1 MLARLL
7 LPFYLVGSL
16 AVPCL
21 AQSYNG
27 ATPTANPPAPSTSS
41 TANSTA
47 PAPKKV
53 WTNDDLPTA
62 RPAVDKRNQNSRLT
76 SGQTADPATIERIRK
91 NLEKLQSQL
100 DDVNKKL
107 KSLKDFMQG
116 EPVSTGARD
125 LDKGLN
131 RVPVDQQIVQLQE
144 KKKSLEAQLS
154 DLWDEARKK
163 GIDPGQLR

>member
-7 LPFYLVGSL
+7 LPFILLGSL
-16 AVPCL
+16 TVPCL
-21 AQSYNG
+21 AQSDNG
-27 ATPTANPPAPSTSS
+27 ATPAAPPPGPSTST
-41 TANSTA
+41 TANSA
-47 PAPKKV
+47 PPAPKKV
-53 WTNDDLPTA
+53 WTNDDLPTGK
-62 RPAVDKRNQNSRLT
+62 PGVDKRNQNARPT
-76 SGQTADPATIERIRK
+76 GQTADPATIERIRK

-107 KSLKDFMQG
+107 KSLKDFMEG
-116 EPVSTGARD
+116 EAVSTGARD

-131 RVPVDQQIVQLQE
+131 RVPVDQQIIQLQD
-144 KKKSLEAQLS
+144 KKKTIEAELS

>member
-7 LPFYLVGSL
+7 LPFCLGGFL

-21 AQSYNG
+21 AQSDND
-27 ATPTANPPAPSTSS
+27 ATPAANPSAPPTSS
-41 TANSTA
+41 TANSA
-47 PAPKKV
+47 PPAPKKV

-62 RPAVDKRNQNSRLT
+62 KPGIDKRNQNARPAA
-76 SGQTADPATIERIRK
+76 QTADPATIDRIRK

-107 KSLKDFMQG
+107 KSLKDFMEG

-131 RVPVDQQIVQLQE
+131 RVPVDQQVVQLQE
-144 KKKSLEAQLS
+144 KKKTLEAELS

>member
-7 LPFYLVGSL
+7 LPLCLLGPL
-16 AVPCL
+16 AIPCL
-21 AQSYNG
+21 AQSDNG
-27 ATPTANPPAPSTSS
+27 AAPAANPPAPSTSP
-41 TANSTA
+41 TANSA
-47 PAPKKV
+47 PPAPKKV

-62 RPAVDKRNQNSRLT
+62 KSSADKRNQNARPA

-107 KSLKDFMQG
+107 KSLKDFMEG
-116 EPVSTGARD
+116 ESVSTGSRD

-131 RVPVDQQIVQLQE
+131 RVPVDQQVVQLQE
-144 KKKSLEAQLS
+144 KKKTLEAELS